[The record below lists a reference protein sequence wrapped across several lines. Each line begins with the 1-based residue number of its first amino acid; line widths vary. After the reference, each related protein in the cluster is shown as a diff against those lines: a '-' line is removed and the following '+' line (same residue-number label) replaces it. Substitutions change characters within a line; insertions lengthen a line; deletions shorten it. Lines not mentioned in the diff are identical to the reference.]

1 MERKQFK
8 VVEANVIFLLLAIV
22 FITVGASVQ
31 RWDIHKGL
39 LITEYI
45 IIFLPVILAG
55 KILGVDLK
63 CALKLNPIKGRT
75 ILRIMGLS
83 FLILPTVAVVNLI
96 PITIL
101 SFFGKVMIP
110 SIPTP
115 DTPSSFAISFFIIAI
130 SPGICEEVFF
140 RGLILNAYETTF
152 NKKTGAIIAAVLFGI
167 FHFNIQNLFGPII
180 IGLTAAYIMH
190 ITNSLYAA
198 IALHMT
204 NNGLAVI
211 SDYLTSIY
219 SQEAMDTAAASAE
232 FNANPM
238 MLLLTLMML
247 GTVAFVGLFF
257 ARLLIKGLKR
267 DIFYFALGEPFVADD
282 ESYYLVAKERNYG
295 KIISKKEAF
304 DDGTYNLSAEKN
316 VSWKALNAMRPERVH
331 DIWEDNTIKETVDK
345 KAYAPLVGVAGLY
358 LYILFLFL
366 TY

>member
-1 MERKQFK
+1 MERKHFK
-8 VVEANVIFLLLAIV
+8 VVEANVLFLLLAIV

-31 RWDIHKGL
+31 RWDVHKGL
-39 LITEYI
+39 IFTEYI

-55 KILGVDLK
+55 KILNVDLK
-63 CALKLNPIKGRT
+63 SALKLNPIKGRT

-83 FLILPTVAVVNLI
+83 FLILPTVALVNLI

-101 SFFGKVMIP
+101 SFFDKVMIP

-115 DTPSSFAISFFIIAI
+115 DSPSSFAVSFFIIAI

-140 RGLILNAYETTF
+140 RGMILNAYETSF
-152 NKKTGAIIAAVLFGI
+152 NKKTGAIIAAVMFGI

-180 IGLTAAYIMH
+180 IGLTAAYIMQV
-190 ITNSLYAA
+190 TNSLYAA

-211 SDYLTSIY
+211 SDYLTSLY
-219 SQEAMDTAAASAE
+219 SPEAMDTAAATAE
-232 FNANPM
+232 LNANSM
-238 MLLLTLMML
+238 TLVMTVLML
-247 GTVAFVGLFF
+247 GAIAFIGLFF

-267 DIFYFALGEPFVADD
+267 DIFYFAHGEPFVANG
-282 ESYYLVAKERNYG
+282 ESYYLVAKERTYG

-304 DDGTYNLSAEKN
+304 DGGDYNLSAEKS
-316 VSWKALNAMRPERVH
+316 VSWKALNSMRPERVH
-331 DIWEDNTIKETVDK
+331 DIWEDNTIKETIDS
-345 KAYAPLVGVAGLY
+345 KAYAPLVGVMGLY
-358 LYILFLFL
+358 FYVLYLFL